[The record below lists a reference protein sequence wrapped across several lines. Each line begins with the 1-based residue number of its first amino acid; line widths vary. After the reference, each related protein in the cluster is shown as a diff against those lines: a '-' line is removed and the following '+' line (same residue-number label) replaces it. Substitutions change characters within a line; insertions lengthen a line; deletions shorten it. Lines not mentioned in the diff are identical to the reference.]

1 VTTHVDLEALSDL
14 RTPWCLRV
22 AVTLRIAEHIEA
34 ATVDLARLAAATRC
48 DADALGGVLR
58 HLVAMGVFE
67 EPSRGRFALNDA
79 ARRLLD
85 PGERLGLDLEGIGGR
100 MAHAWATLLAY
111 VRTGAPAYADVFGR
125 PFFEDLDAHPAIGTS
140 FDALMGQIGHG
151 TPDPEFDLADGWSAI
166 RHVVDVGGGTGGML
180 AELLRLRP
188 GVRGTLVDLPK
199 TAARAAATF
208 RDAGVDDRATTI
220 GQSFFDP
227 LPAGADLYLLRGVIN
242 DWPDREAREILQRCC
257 DAARPGGRVVVLK
270 SIGPDEAA
278 PRGVEI
284 EWVLVGGKA
293 RNVSQFAALAGDAGL
308 EVVATSR
315 QRSGTFVVECRPSAT
330 PPA

>member
-1 VTTHVDLEALSDL
+1 VTLRVDLEAMSDL

-22 AVTLRIAEHIEA
+22 AVTLRIAEHIDAGTAE
-34 ATVDLARLAAATRC
+34 LERLAAAARC

-58 HLVAMGVFE
+58 HLVAKGVFE
-67 EPSRGRFALNDA
+67 EPARGRFSLNDA

-85 PGERLGLDLEGIGGR
+85 PGERVGLDLEGIGGR

-111 VRTGAPAYADVFGR
+111 VRTGAPAYQDVFGR
-125 PFFEDLDAHPAIGTS
+125 PFFEDLDAHPEIGAS
-140 FDALMGQIGHG
+140 FDALMGQVGHG
-151 TPDPEFDLADGWSAI
+151 TPDPGFDLTGGWGRV

-180 AELLRLRP
+180 AELLRMRP
-188 GVRGTLVDLPK
+188 DVRGTLVDLPK
-199 TAARAAATF
+199 TAARAAETF
-208 RDAGVDDRATTI
+208 RSAGVQDRATAV

-242 DWPDREAREILQRCC
+242 DWPDREARAILRRCG

-270 SIGPDEAA
+270 SITPDAAA

-293 RNVSQFAALAGDAGL
+293 RGLAEFAALAGDAGL

-315 QRSGTFVVECRPSAT
+315 QRSGAFVVECHPVAAPS
-330 PPA
+330 